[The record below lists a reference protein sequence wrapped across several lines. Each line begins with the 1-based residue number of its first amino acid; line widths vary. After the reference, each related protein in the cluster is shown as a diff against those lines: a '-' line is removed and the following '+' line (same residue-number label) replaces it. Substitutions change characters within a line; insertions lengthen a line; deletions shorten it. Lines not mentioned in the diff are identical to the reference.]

1 MEAGVDR
8 RSGRVRPCRSGRPFG
23 LSIYVVLLSALV
35 TILSIVSPP
44 LVQEPGIVLFV
55 AAIAAGVVILP
66 RILFSAFSQR
76 LNVFPGYSVDPLY
89 ADAAL
94 KPMILNLRV
103 RSRLYK
109 VGAVTAFLFIAV
121 ATLVGFTVVH
131 TAVEQNPLSAS
142 EPSDTLVG
150 SAVVAVVLLLFLLRT
165 LASIYRYNMRLAA
178 FYDSRADYL
187 QAGGS
192 TGSTRTLSSEQLLRV
207 FSPPDLDPGWAEKLK
222 GVFKPNTPG

>member
-1 MEAGVDR
+1 MNAGTGPPLDPPWWR
-8 RSGRVRPCRSGRPFG
+8 RALTVGQAVFAPVVQLVLLVF
-23 LSIYVVLLSALV
+23 LYVVLLSALV
-35 TILSIVSPP
+35 TILNIVSPP

-66 RILFSAFSQR
+66 RILFSAFFQR
-76 LNVFPGYSVDPLY
+76 LNAFPGYSVDPLY

-150 SAVVAVVLLLFLLRT
+150 V
-165 LASIYRYNMRLAA
+165 
-178 FYDSRADYL
+178 
-187 QAGGS
+187 Q
-192 TGSTRTLSSEQLLRV
+192 
-207 FSPPDLDPGWAEKLK
+207 W
-222 GVFKPNTPG
+222 

>member
-1 MEAGVDR
+1 M
-8 RSGRVRPCRSGRPFG
+8 
-23 LSIYVVLLSALV
+23 
-35 TILSIVSPP
+35 SPP

-55 AAIAAGVVILP
+55 AAIAAGAVILP
-66 RILFSAFSQR
+66 RILFAAFSQR
-76 LNVFPGYSVDPLY
+76 LNAFPGYSVGPLY

-109 VGAVTAFLFIAV
+109 IGAVTAFLFIAV
-121 ATLVGFTVVH
+121 ATLVGFTVVQ

-142 EPSDTLVG
+142 EPSDTLAG

-192 TGSTRTLSSEQLLRV
+192 TRTLSSEQLLRV

-222 GVFKPNTPG
+222 GAFRPNTPG